1 MEREIIGASAIALV
15 AVIASLIYLSNRSV
29 RKAQESALPEPS
41 RPTQLTDG
49 IAAFYVSTV
58 FADSPLKRVW
68 AWGLGGRGKA
78 LVTVEHDGVSIERQ
92 GELGLFLSRDVLTGV
107 SRASATIDKGVEKDG
122 LIAIGLPFA
131 GGGNRI
137 QHSAIEDDDPVLF
150 FEHKFLYRRIKEELP
165 SGKDA
170 DYVVPIGKADR
181 KSVV

>member
-15 AVIASLIYLSNRSV
+15 ALIASLIYLSNRSV

-41 RPTQLTDG
+41 RPTQLTAG

-92 GELGLFLSRDVLTGV
+92 GELGLFISRDALTGV

-122 LIAIGLPFA
+122 LIALIWRLG
-131 GGGNRI
+131 
-137 QHSAIEDDDPVLF
+137 S
-150 FEHKFLYRRIKEELP
+150 EELATHLRIV
-165 SGKDA
+165 SRSQRQEFENAIREHFG
-170 DYVVPIGKADR
+170 VEIG
-181 KSVV
+181 

>member
-92 GELGLFLSRDVLTGV
+92 GESGLFISRDVLTGV

-122 LIAIGLPFA
+122 LIALIWRLG
-131 GGGNRI
+131 
-137 QHSAIEDDDPVLF
+137 S
-150 FEHKFLYRRIKEELP
+150 EELATHLRIV
-165 SGKDA
+165 SRSQRQEFENAIREHFG
-170 DYVVPIGKADR
+170 VEIG
-181 KSVV
+181 

>member
-92 GELGLFLSRDVLTGV
+92 GELGLFISRDALTGV
-107 SRASATIDKGVEKDG
+107 TRTSATIDKGVEKDG
-122 LIAIGLPFA
+122 LIALIWRLG
-131 GGGNRI
+131 R
-137 QHSAIEDDDPVLF
+137 
-150 FEHKFLYRRIKEELP
+150 EELATHLRIV
-165 SGKDA
+165 SRSQRQEFENAIREHFG
-170 DYVVPIGKADR
+170 VEIG
-181 KSVV
+181 